1 MAQLTWTPTT
11 SRAQITQQLQS
22 ETAQKQISD
31 AALDRKQHQLVAAQ
45 QENEELEANLTEAET
60 KTILVQNITYTI
72 QGSAISGEI
81 TSEIN
86 SNGV

>member
-1 MAQLTWTPTT
+1 MQPF
-11 SRAQITQQLQS
+11 
-22 ETAQKQISD
+22 
-31 AALDRKQHQLVAAQ
+31 DRKQHQLVAAQ